1 MLAPEDCKRA
11 RARIKSCSG
20 IGAQWVAAIPTGPKT
35 MLNDEIVRLCMRFR
49 LGLETNALE
58 FCPHVS
64 AEGVACEHK
73 YDRFGYPG
81 LRDIYLDGVISLKN
95 PRLSRLREQSW
106 QGC

>member
-1 MLAPEDCKRA
+1 MREHASNHVAVSA
-11 RARIKSCSG
+11 RNGLQQFQLDLKQCLI
-20 IGAQWVAAIPTGPKT
+20 
-35 MLNDEIVRLCMRFR
+35 DEANRLCMRFR

-64 AEGVACEHK
+64 AAGVACEHK

-81 LRDIYLDGVISLKN
+81 LRDIYLDGVILLKN